1 MKPKHTTAHHMAAL
15 CGDLRV
21 ERTAALDPSNPA
33 AEAQNAPYGA
43 VAPNYGA
50 SGAYDL
56 KGLAGALGI
65 SRGTAARMLA
75 DGTLPGF
82 KIGGRWRC
90 PAEALRRWMLERCR
104 RDVVAIEVPPY
115 RSGRKARRKS
125 A

>member
-1 MKPKHTTAHHMAAL
+1 MAAL

-90 PAEALRRWMLERCR
+90 PVEALHQWILERCR

>member
-1 MKPKHTTAHHMAAL
+1 MLQVPLAPKYAMIQTL
-15 CGDLRV
+15 
-21 ERTAALDPSNPA
+21 
-33 AEAQNAPYGA
+33 
-43 VAPNYGA
+43 
-50 SGAYDL
+50 DL

-65 SRGTAARMLA
+65 SRGTAARMLT

-104 RDVVAIEVPPY
+104 RDVEAIEVPPY